1 VSWEDA
7 VTTFRKTLVMLIVGS
22 AVALGGCSAMRQR
35 EATRTGEHRG
45 FVGVHGGGE
54 PGAFTA
60 E

>member
-1 VSWEDA
+1 M
-7 VTTFRKTLVMLIVGS
+7 TTFRKILVMLIVGS

-35 EATRTGEHRG
+35 EATRTGERRG